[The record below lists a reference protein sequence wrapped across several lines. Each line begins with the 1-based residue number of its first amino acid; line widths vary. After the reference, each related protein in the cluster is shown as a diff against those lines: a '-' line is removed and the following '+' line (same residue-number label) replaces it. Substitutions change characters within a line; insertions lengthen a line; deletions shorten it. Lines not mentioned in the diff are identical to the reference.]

1 MKARGEAFAARKAMR
16 KRILLFDDDY
26 ESMKPLAEALEE
38 QGYEVV
44 LSAAQEIP
52 RRLGQERFD
61 LLIVDIMIHPQSPGV
76 DDRSVVRNVHYS
88 GVNWQET
95 GKEFLIKLRRGEYEG
110 VNGSGT
116 PRTAPVVMLSATAD
130 PDEHYEAQAVF
141 EKPFDIEEVIE
152 KVCALTRG

>member
-1 MKARGEAFAARKAMR
+1 MKARGEAFAARKAMQ

-61 LLIVDIMIHPQSPGV
+61 LLIVDIMIPS
-76 DDRSVVRNVHYS
+76 SES
-88 GVNWQET
+88 
-95 GKEFLIKLRRGEYEG
+95 RGG
-110 VNGSGT
+110 
-116 PRTAPVVMLSATAD
+116 
-130 PDEHYEAQAVF
+130 
-141 EKPFDIEEVIE
+141 
-152 KVCALTRG
+152 